1 MTTEN
6 KLLIVDEISCS
17 FKKQKDD
24 ALSDEFNLEPVSF
37 NISISDT
44 IGLVGESGSGKTTLG
59 RIITGALRSLNSRTR
74 QISIIGNVIFCP
86 NQDYTDPKIRK
97 NLNYPVQM
105 IYQDPKMA
113 LNEFMQVRQQ
123 VAEAA
128 TVGYER
134 IKSSLTKDAWINKE
148 VDDLLNIMML
158 SEIDEHHPIIMS
170 GGQVRRLGVARVL
183 ATQPTIIIAD
193 EPTAS
198 LDASTKNMV
207 LNYLQKYAEKRIA
220 KGEPVG
226 TIIISHDLETISRY
240 CDKVLVMKKGRLLEV
255 INRDST
261 GELLPKEQYTIKLWE
276 DNAFFSPA

>member
-1 MTTEN
+1 MSAEQIILSVADITCLIQKRVYNDFAEEF
-6 KLLIVDEISCS
+6 KLDPIS
-17 FKKQKDD
+17 
-24 ALSDEFNLEPVSF
+24 FNLSNYE
-37 NISISDT
+37 T
-44 IGLVGESGSGKTTLG
+44 LGLVGESGSGKTTLG
-59 RIITGALRSLNSRTR
+59 RLITGALKATDTKERR
-74 QISIIGNVIFCP
+74 IIIDGKVEFMG
-86 NQDYTDPKIRK
+86 QHDYRNPKVRK
-97 NLNYPVQM
+97 SLNYPIQM

-207 LNYLQKYAEKRIA
+207 LNYLQQYAEKRIA

-240 CDKVLVMKKGRLLEV
+240 CDKVLVIKKGRLLEV
-255 INRDST
+255 ISRDST
-261 GELLPKEQYTIKLWE
+261 GELLPKEQYAIKLWE
-276 DNAFFSPA
+276 DNAFFSRA